1 MPTKQIPENCFR
13 VADLA
18 REVGIDPRFARARLR
33 KAIADDKNVPPCEK
47 GPHVFNEAWVF
58 LNKYKA
64 RVTKLI
70 KPVAPTKKSKV
81 DDEDEEAAKDLAS
94 DEE

>member
-33 KAIADDKNVPPCEK
+33 KLHAEGKIPDCEK
-47 GPHVFNEAWVF
+47 GPHVFNESWIF
-58 LNKYKA
+58 LNKHKVRITKA
-64 RVTKLI
+64 I
-70 KPVAPTKKSKV
+70 KPQGPTKKSKV
-81 DDEDEEAAKDLAS
+81 DDEDEKAA
-94 DEE
+94 EEIAAE